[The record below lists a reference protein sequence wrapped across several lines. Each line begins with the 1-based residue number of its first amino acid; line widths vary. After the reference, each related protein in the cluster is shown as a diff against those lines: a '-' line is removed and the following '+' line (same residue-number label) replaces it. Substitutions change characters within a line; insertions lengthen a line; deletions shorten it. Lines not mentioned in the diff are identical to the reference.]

1 MNYDKL
7 LESVKK
13 HEGFRDTVYLD
24 TLSKRTVGYGHLCV
38 EEHWED
44 GKKYDQEY
52 LEDILEKDL
61 QSAIDQTHDM
71 CQELKI
77 SDDAKT
83 IICEMIFQ
91 LGGRGVSKF
100 RKMWAA
106 LRENPPNYHEASVQ
120 MLDSRWA
127 KQTPARATEMSEP
140 NAEQWLVMA
149 GIEDLKLW
157 RSEPPVGEWL
167 KFNPKHPPWIGEFPI
182 REDGTRV
189 IWTLCETGW
198 GRATS

>member
-24 TLSKRTVGYGHLCV
+24 TLNKRTVGYGHLCV
-38 EEHWED
+38 EDHWED
-44 GKKYDQEY
+44 GEKYDKEY

-71 CQELKI
+71 CSNLKI

-91 LGGRGVSKF
+91 LGGTGVSKF
-100 RKMWAA
+100 RK
-106 LRENPPNYHEASVQ
+106 NVGSASRGSTQ
-120 MLDSRWA
+120 L
-127 KQTPARATEMSEP
+127 
-140 NAEQWLVMA
+140 
-149 GIEDLKLW
+149 
-157 RSEPPVGEWL
+157 
-167 KFNPKHPPWIGEFPI
+167 F
-182 REDGTRV
+182 
-189 IWTLCETGW
+189 
-198 GRATS
+198 